1 MKPIALITGASGG
14 IGGAIA
20 KALASDGYALAL
32 QYRSN
37 REAIESLIRSLQPDT
52 PYLPLACDLNDAAAV
67 ERMIETLHRTFG
79 RPSAVIHA
87 AGIAPR
93 QALFSDTDDTM
104 LSEVFATNAFA
115 PMRLTR
121 MLDGDL
127 RALQGSV
134 VTISS
139 MWGVTGGSCETI
151 YSASKAALI
160 GFTKALAKELAPSGV
175 RVNCVAPGFVQTAM
189 NAHGCGS
196 GLRYDIPSGKMI
208 CDQCGNQ
215 TDVESLPDSPKMC
228 ICYSAIKAAPKMPA
242 SFPAVA
248 TTISVG

>member
-189 NAHGCGS
+189 NAHLS
-196 GLRYDIPSGKMI
+196 EE
-208 CDQCGNQ
+208 
-215 TDVESLPDSPKMC
+215 DVEAFRLDTPLQRLGTPEDVAEAVR
-228 ICYSAIKAAPKMPA
+228 YLLKAQ
-242 SFPAVA
+242 FV
-248 TTISVG
+248 TGQVLSVDGGFVI

>member
-1 MKPIALITGASGG
+1 MQRRLLQTDTHLRFNTDPTGRR
-14 IGGAIA
+14 
-20 KALASDGYALAL
+20 LN
-32 QYRSN
+32 RSSA
-37 REAIESLIRSLQPDT
+37 RFSPTRR
-52 PYLPLACDLNDAAAV
+52 V

-189 NAHGCGS
+189 NAHLS
-196 GLRYDIPSGKMI
+196 EE
-208 CDQCGNQ
+208 
-215 TDVESLPDSPKMC
+215 DVEAFRLDTPLQRLGTPEDVAEAVR
-228 ICYSAIKAAPKMPA
+228 YLLKAQ
-242 SFPAVA
+242 FV
-248 TTISVG
+248 TGQVLSVDGGIVI

>member
-121 MLDGDL
+121 NLL
-127 RALQGSV
+127 
-134 VTISS
+134 
-139 MWGVTGGSCETI
+139 
-151 YSASKAALI
+151 Y
-160 GFTKALAKELAPSGV
+160 
-175 RVNCVAPGFVQTAM
+175 TAM
-189 NAHGCGS
+189 TRAKSMVVLVGS
-196 GLRYDIPSGKMI
+196 EEIIRRMVENNHVSRRYTTLALR
-208 CDQCGNQ
+208 
-215 TDVESLPDSPKMC
+215 L
-228 ICYSAIKAAPKMPA
+228 AA
-242 SFPAVA
+242 VQH
-248 TTISVG
+248 